1 MNIFI
6 SILLFCIILFFYIH
20 VYNHIKT
27 SDYLEV
33 YEIDSPSK
41 EKLEEL
47 CELKQ
52 PLLIKNMNILD
63 LNIDKKF
70 LLENYGSFD
79 LKIRSKEKNDIFL
92 PIKLNKFLA
101 LIEKDV
107 SGTYISEN
115 NNDFLIETTLQKNLQ
130 MNDELFRPYT
140 IFYKDNDLIMG
151 SVGSSTKLGY
161 SIDSR
166 NILYLESGSVEIML
180 CPPKNYKYLHVVNN
194 YENLD
199 FFSNINIDAID
210 DKFREDYDKIKFL
223 KIILTPG
230 NIFYIPPNWF
240 YSVKILEPDTIVFRN
255 KYRTFIGNVAILPQL
270 FLKFLQSNN
279 LKINFTKIIK

>member
-6 SILLFCIILFFYIH
+6 NILLFCIILFFYIH

-33 YEIDSPSK
+33 YELDTPSK

-63 LNIDKKF
+63 LNINKKF
-70 LLENYGSFD
+70 MLENYGSFD
-79 LKIRSKEKNDIFL
+79 LKIRSEEKNDIFL
-92 PIKLNKFLA
+92 PIKLNKFFA

-107 SGTYISEN
+107 SGIYISEN
-115 NNDFLIETTLQKNLQ
+115 NSEFLIETTLKKKLQ

-140 IFYKDNDLIMG
+140 IFHKENDIIIG

-166 NILYLESGSVEIML
+166 NILYLQNGSIELIL

-194 YENLD
+194 YENFD
-199 FFSNINIDAID
+199 FFSSINIDSID
-210 DKFREDYDKIKFL
+210 EKFREDYDKIKFL
-223 KIILTPG
+223 KIILTP
-230 NIFYIPPNWF
+230 NNVFYIPPYWF
-240 YSVKILEPDTIVFRN
+240 YSIKILEPDTIIFRN
-255 KYRTFIGNVAILPQL
+255 TYRTFVGNIAILPQL
-270 FLKFLQSNN
+270 FLKFLQTNN